1 MKTFFHLV
9 QEVQKPGLCHHCGG
23 CVTFCT
29 AINYGALELDEN
41 GRPRYKDMEK
51 CIECGLCYSICPEI
65 HELDEETRRMVS
77 WSAPMG
83 RVLGNSVA
91 RATDPKV
98 LARGTDGGVVTALLL
113 HLLDMGRID
122 GAIVSRRMGDFV
134 RWPWLAI
141 NREEILEAAGFHF
154 DTMHGMT
161 HFSKVY
167 SSMASTF
174 SPSIMELGEVAKKRL
189 NRVAFVGT
197 PCQINSLRR
206 MEALGIVPSGS
217 ITLHLGLFCTGNFH
231 FGEEQRQRLMELGD
245 FAWENVRK
253 VNVKEELM
261 VHLESGEV
269 RSIPLDKLEFMKRHA
284 CQFCDDYAAEFGDL
298 SFGGIGAPE
307 GWTTVIIRSPL
318 GRAIMA
324 DARGVDL
331 EVGSQAMANTALNT
345 VMEWSNRKKERAEER
360 HAELERRAVKVKG

>member
-23 CVTFCT
+23 CVAFCT
-29 AINYGALELDEN
+29 AINYGALELGEN

-83 RVLGNSVA
+83 RIFNTTVA
-91 RATDPKV
+91 RAADLEV
-98 LARGTDGGVVTALLL
+98 QGVATDGGVVTALLL

-122 GAIVSRRMGDFV
+122 GAIVTRKVGPFQRQ
-134 RWPWLAI
+134 PWLATT
-141 NREEILEAAGFHF
+141 REEILEAAGFHF
-154 DTMHGMT
+154 ETSPSMS
-161 HFSKVY
+161 HFSDLY
-167 SSMASTF
+167 STF
-174 SPSIMELGEVAKKRL
+174 SPSVVELEDVAKLHL

-217 ITLHLGLFCTGNFH
+217 IRFHLGLFCTGNFH
-231 FGEEQRQRLMELGD
+231 FGEEQRKQLMVLGNFHWD
-245 FAWENVRK
+245 DVRK
-253 VNVKEELM
+253 VNVKEDLLI
-261 VHLESGEV
+261 HLNSGEV
-269 RSIPLDKLEFMKRHA
+269 RRIPLDRLEFMKRYA
-284 CQFCDDYAAEFGDL
+284 CQYCDDYAAEFADL

-307 GWTTVIIRSPL
+307 GWTTVVIRSPL

-324 DARGVDL
+324 DTRDTDL
-331 EVGSQAMANTALNT
+331 EYLSPAAGTRALNT
-345 VMEWSNRKKERAEER
+345 VIEWSNRKKDQAASR
-360 HAELERRAVKVKG
+360 HQELERRVVQVKG